1 MAPSHTRLE
10 DLPEEFPVFPLSGAL
25 LLPGG
30 RLPLNIFEPR
40 YLAMVE
46 DSLGEGRMFGMVQP
60 DKRLSE
66 GDTGPGL
73 YRTGCLGRLS
83 SFSETDDGRYLI
95 TLTGLI
101 RFSIVEE
108 VEPRRGYRRVRGA
121 FAGFAAD
128 LQLPPGRGP
137 AERSPTER
145 GPDSPAALA
154 LGMDRHELLQALKL
168 YFAHTGVEANWEAID
183 AMPNAAL
190 VVTLCMACPFDP
202 EEKQALLEAPGLA
215 DRARVLLALLQI
227 NAFDDKRGNDSK
239 AS

>member
-1 MAPSHTRLE
+1 MGEFLIKLR

-40 YLAMVE
+40 YLAMVD
-46 DSLGEGRMFGMVQP
+46 DSLAAGRMFGMVQP
-60 DKRLSE
+60 DKRLAD

-73 YRTGCLGRLS
+73 YRTGCLGRIS

-108 VEPRRGYRRVRGA
+108 VEPERGYRRVRGA
-121 FAGFAAD
+121 FAGFAAE
-128 LQLPPGRGP
+128 LQ
-137 AERSPTER
+137 
-145 GPDSPAALA
+145 PDAGNNA
-154 LGMDRHELLQALKL
+154 LGMDRAELLDALRL
-168 YFAHTGVEANWEAID
+168 YFAHTGVEANWDAID
-183 AMPNAAL
+183 AMSNSAL

-202 EEKQALLEAPGLA
+202 EEKQALLEAPNLA
-215 DRARVLLALLQI
+215 ERARVLLALLQI
-227 NAFDDKRGNDSK
+227 NAFGDRRDDPK

>member
-1 MAPSHTRLE
+1 VAGPSLKLE

-46 DSLGEGRMFGMVQP
+46 DSLASGRLFGMVQP
-60 DKRLSE
+60 DKRLAN

-83 SFSETDDGRYLI
+83 AFSETEDGRYLI

-101 RFSIVEE
+101 RFSIIEE
-108 VEPRRGYRRVRGA
+108 VEERRGYRRVRGA

-128 LQLPPGRGP
+128 L
-137 AERSPTER
+137 ASPMKSGL
-145 GPDSPAALA
+145 GPD
-154 LGMDRHELLQALKL
+154 RQLLLDASKR
-168 YFAHTGVEANWEAID
+168 YFIHAGVDANWEAIG
-183 AMPNAAL
+183 AMPDHVL
-190 VVTLCMACPFDP
+190 VVTLSMACPFDP
-202 EEKQALLEAPGLA
+202 EEKQALLEAPTLPE
-215 DRARVLLALLQI
+215 RARVLLALLEI
-227 NAFDDKRGNDSK
+227 NAFDDNSGNDPK

>member
-1 MAPSHTRLE
+1 MAEFSTALSS
-10 DLPEEFPVFPLSGAL
+10 LPEEFPVFPLTGAL

-46 DSLGEGRMFGMVQP
+46 DSLASGRMFGMVQP
-60 DKRLSE
+60 DKRLAN

-101 RFSIVEE
+101 RFTIVEE
-108 VEPRRGYRRVRGA
+108 VEMQRGYRRVRGA
-121 FAGFAAD
+121 FARFADD
-128 LQLPPGRGP
+128 L
-137 AERSPTER
+137 AETD
-145 GPDSPAALA
+145 PDHPHPVELDRPHLLSAL
-154 LGMDRHELLQALKL
+154 RR
-168 YFAHTGVEANWEAID
+168 YFAHAGVEANWEAID
-183 AMPNAAL
+183 TMPDHAL

-202 EEKQALLEAPGLA
+202 QEKQALLEAKDA
-215 DRARVLLALLQI
+215 SARASALLALLEI
-227 NAFDDKRGNDSK
+227 NAFDSGHDDDTK